1 MLESISERKTERLQ
15 RNNKNTVMPNQKVL
29 RRNKVR
35 RRIRKNIFGTP
46 ESPRMSVFRSN
57 KQIYVQIIDDV
68 NQKTLVSAGSL
79 GVAEAQNVAKK
90 DQAQLVGKKIAEKA
104 LAAGVERIVFDR
116 GGYLYHGRVKALGD
130 AAREAGLKF

>member
-1 MLESISERKTERLQ
+1 
-15 RNNKNTVMPNQKVL
+15 MPNQKVL
-29 RRNKVR
+29 RRDKVR

-79 GVAEAQNVAKK
+79 GVSEAQNVAKK
-90 DQAQLVGKKIAEKA
+90 DQAQVVGKQIAEKA
-104 LAAGVERIVFDR
+104 IAAGVQKIVFDR

>member
-1 MLESISERKTERLQ
+1 MLASISERKTERLQ

-29 RRNKVR
+29 RRDKVR

-79 GVAEAQNVAKK
+79 GVSEAQNVAKK
-90 DQAQLVGKKIAEKA
+90 DQAQVVGKQIAEKA
-104 LAAGVERIVFDR
+104 IAAGVQKIVFDR